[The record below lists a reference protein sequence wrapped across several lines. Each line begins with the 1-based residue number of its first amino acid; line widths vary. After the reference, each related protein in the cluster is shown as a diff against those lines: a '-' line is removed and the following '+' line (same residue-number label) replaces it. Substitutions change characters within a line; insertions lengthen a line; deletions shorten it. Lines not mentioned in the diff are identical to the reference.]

1 VADAS
6 FQKCSNRGM
15 ASAVW
20 LVMLEMALSAARF
33 MVQSEFP
40 SQVLR
45 NLILDQAIAAI
56 RYSATERQQF
66 LQQFQIRSDLNT
78 ANNLARLQQ
87 EGVTDAQIDE
97 WIDREIRIRKFQRQQ
112 WGKQLNSYFF
122 QRKYQLDQV
131 VCSLIYLQ
139 ELDLAQELYFRILE
153 GEQSFTELA
162 RRYSLT
168 SQKVSPEPKVSLEID
183 PEGRVGPIALGALPP
198 KLARMF
204 YGARVGQLWPPV
216 ELGAWVVIARLDAS
230 MPVQLDESLHQMLLN
245 ELLEQWL
252 KTQLKQRFS

>member
-1 VADAS
+1 
-6 FQKCSNRGM
+6 M
-15 ASAVW
+15 T
-20 LVMLEMALSAARF
+20 
-33 MVQSEFP
+33 QSEIP

-45 NLILDQAIAAI
+45 SLILDQAIAAI
-56 RYSATERQQF
+56 SYSAAEHQQF
-66 LQQFQIRSDLNT
+66 VQQIRGRSSSRSDL
-78 ANNLARLQQ
+78 ANQQAESRLQQ
-87 EGVTDAQIDE
+87 EGVTDAQVDE
-97 WIDREIRIRKFQRQQ
+97 WIDRELRIRKFQRQQ

-153 GEQSFTELA
+153 AEQSFTELA
-162 RRYSLT
+162 CRYSLT
-168 SQKVSPEPKVSLEID
+168 NQKVSPEPKINLEIAPD
-183 PEGRVGPIALGALPP
+183 GKVGPIALGALPP

-204 YGARVGQLWPPV
+204 YGARVGQLWPPI

-230 MPVQLDESLHQMLLN
+230 MPVQLDESLHQTLLN